1 MTRPQQTPGSARP
14 QTATDL
20 PRVAVVAHTGDRLTP
35 CVREKARALVALGL
49 ATWLEPDARIQLRY
63 DVWRG
68 RTMTRHI
75 LRRDGGRCV
84 YCGAAATSADH
95 LFPWS
100 LGGLTVPANLV
111 AACSDCNNG
120 RGTQDLEDWL
130 VGHPQAQAHPTIAAF
145 LADGG
150 TAGHQTRM
158 ETIFAHG
165 VPDPTICTSARDV
178 NRWLRLF
185 RDRNPERWEHIIH
198 TAPTPAHPDGAQA
211 SPRGPW

>member
-1 MTRPQQTPGSARP
+1 
-14 QTATDL
+14 
-20 PRVAVVAHTGDRLTP
+20 
-35 CVREKARALVALGL
+35 
-49 ATWLEPDARIQLRY
+49 
-63 DVWRG
+63 
-68 RTMTRHI
+68 MTRHI

-165 VPDPTICTSARDV
+165 VPDPTACTSARDV